1 MSQQINLYEPRLRPR
16 HELATGRNVGIAALV
31 LVLVTTA
38 LAVWTGR
45 AAARRESE
53 TAALQK
59 QLTGARES
67 LAATVKALA
76 ERKVSPALAAEL
88 DVAKAQLA
96 ARQEVTAV
104 LDSGR
109 LGNTT
114 GFAAVM
120 TGFARQTRSDLWLT
134 GFRVTTGG
142 DEIEIRGRALDP
154 AMLPQY
160 MQSLSGE
167 PVFQG
172 RRFAALEMQDIEP
185 EEVPRDDPTGAVRA
199 SAADVEAAPVARLPR
214 FVEFVL
220 RSENV
225 GTSTA
230 SRRSGEVAR

>member
-16 HELATGRNVGIAALV
+16 HELATGRNVGVVTLLLV
-31 LVLVTTA
+31 VLMTA
-38 LAVWTGR
+38 LAVWTGTG
-45 AAARRESE
+45 AARRESE
-53 TAALQK
+53 AAALQK
-59 QLTGARES
+59 QLVGEQER
-67 LAATVKALA
+67 LAATVKVLA

-88 DVAKAQLA
+88 DAAKAQLA

-109 LGNTT
+109 FGNTE

-120 TGFARQTRSDLWLT
+120 TGFARQTRADLWLT
-134 GFRVTTGG
+134 GFRVTMGG

-154 AMLPQY
+154 ATLPLY

-172 RRFAALEMQDIEP
+172 RRFAALEMQDVEP
-185 EEVPRDDPTGAVRA
+185 EEVPRDNPAGAA
-199 SAADVEAAPVARLPR
+199 QAANVEAAPVQRLPR

-225 GTSTA
+225 GTPTA
-230 SRRSGEVAR
+230 SRRASEVAR

>member
-1 MSQQINLYEPRLRPR
+1 MSQQINLYEARLRPR
-16 HELATGRNVGIAALV
+16 HELATGRNVGVVALV
-31 LVLVTTA
+31 LVLLMTA

-45 AAARRESE
+45 AAASRESE

-59 QLTGARES
+59 QLVGAQES

-88 DVAKAQLA
+88 EQAKAQLA
-96 ARQEVTAV
+96 ARQEVAAV

-109 LGNTT
+109 FGNTS

-120 TGFARQTRSDLWLT
+120 TGFARQTRADLWLT
-134 GFRVTTGG
+134 GFRVTMGG

-154 AMLPQY
+154 ATLPLY

-172 RRFAALEMQDIEP
+172 RRFAALEMQDVEP
-185 EEVPRDDPTGAVRA
+185 EEVPRDDPMGAA
-199 SAADVEAAPVARLPR
+199 PSSAADVEAAPVLRLPR

-225 GTSTA
+225 GTPTA
-230 SRRSGEVAR
+230 SRRGGEVGR